1 MPSTP
6 KASRAVSTK
15 SNQSSCAFY
24 LHSNYSNIFSFLDI
38 QFGTEQADV
47 FTLYG
52 ALHVYTCILL
62 SFFSLIL
69 VISRNVLWNLSF
81 NSKLCRSVSN
91 RRYILEKGCKKNELW
106 INNSSLLT
114 RQTFKHQT
122 CWISISLLNKCLDK
136 CHIGGLCI

>member
-1 MPSTP
+1 MLERENLQGFIKIIIPRSFLTITTLVNNFNFNFKTKTA

-24 LHSNYSNIFSFLDI
+24 LHSKYSNIFSLLDI
-38 QFGTEQADV
+38 KFGTEQADV

-52 ALHVYTCILL
+52 ALHAYTCILL

-91 RRYILEKGCKKNELW
+91 RRYILENGCKKNEL
-106 INNSSLLT
+106 
-114 RQTFKHQT
+114 
-122 CWISISLLNKCLDK
+122 
-136 CHIGGLCI
+136 